1 MNNRRSL
8 IVSLCAAAVFGLFGP
23 PGPGSVS
30 ADVTTKVVA
39 SFSILGDMVKELGG
53 DRVDVTTL
61 VGPDGDGHV
70 YQPTP
75 ADARSVAETQLL
87 VVNGLGFEGW
97 MDRLTEAAGYKGP
110 VVAATTGIEPLQIVD
125 DAEENGQK
133 TSDGARADQG
143 PGRIDPHAW
152 QSLANARIYVQ
163 NIADGLVTV
172 DPAGAELYRNNAARF
187 LEEIDALEAQIREA
201 FASLPAERRKV
212 VTSHD
217 AFGYFSSAYGIE
229 FHAPV
234 GVNTEAEA
242 SAGDVA
248 NLIRQIEKEQI
259 TAVFVENIS
268 DRRLLEQIVRETG
281 AHIGGTLYS
290 DALSTADG
298 PAGTYLDMMRHN
310 AETLAAALGG

>member
-1 MNNRRSL
+1 M
-8 IVSLCAAAVFGLFGP
+8 I
-23 PGPGSVS
+23 
-30 ADVTTKVVA
+30 
-39 SFSILGDMVKELGG
+39 
-53 DRVDVTTL
+53 
-61 VGPDGDGHV
+61 
-70 YQPTP
+70 
-75 ADARSVAETQLL
+75 L

-187 LEEIDALEAQIREA
+187 LEEIDALEA
-201 FASLPAERRKV
+201 
-212 VTSHD
+212 
-217 AFGYFSSAYGIE
+217 
-229 FHAPV
+229 
-234 GVNTEAEA
+234 
-242 SAGDVA
+242 
-248 NLIRQIEKEQI
+248 
-259 TAVFVENIS
+259 
-268 DRRLLEQIVRETG
+268 
-281 AHIGGTLYS
+281 HIGGTLYS